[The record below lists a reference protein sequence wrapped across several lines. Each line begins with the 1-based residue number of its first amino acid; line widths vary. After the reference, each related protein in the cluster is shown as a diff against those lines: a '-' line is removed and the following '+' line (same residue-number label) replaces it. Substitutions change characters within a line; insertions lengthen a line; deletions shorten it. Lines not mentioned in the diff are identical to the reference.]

1 MMRSMFSAISGLKV
15 HQVLLDVVAND
26 ISNVNTIGYKGE
38 RTSFKDAI
46 SQLQK
51 GASAPSTNLGG
62 TNPAQIGLGVQL
74 SSIDNL
80 MQSGAIQ
87 STGGTFDVAIQGDG
101 FFRVASYDGTAFG
114 EIFYTR
120 AGNFTRDSNG
130 YLVTQDGYYVI
141 GYPVDATGTPTP
153 GTDQRIQI
161 PTNAKS
167 ISIGQN
173 GVITV
178 VDDTGTTSFPGAISM
193 AKFPNDAGLE
203 RVSSNRFRESTNSG
217 APVADVAG
225 TNGLGLITPGAVE
238 MSNVDLA
245 QEFTSMITAQR
256 GFQANSRIISTADE
270 MLQELV
276 NLKR

>member
-15 HQVLLDVVAND
+15 HQVMLDVVANS
-26 ISNVNTIGYKGE
+26 ISNVNTIGYKGQ
-38 RTSFKDAI
+38 RTTFKDAL
-46 SQLQK
+46 SQMQR
-51 GASAPSTNLGG
+51 GASAPGTTVGG

-74 SSIDNL
+74 NSIDNL
-80 MQSGAIQ
+80 MTSGAIQ

-101 FFRVASYDGTAFG
+101 FFRVAGHDGTAFG
-114 EIFYTR
+114 EKFYTR
-120 AGNFTRDSNG
+120 AGNFTRDSAG
-130 YLVTQDGYYVI
+130 YLVTQEGYYVI
-141 GYPVDATGTPTP
+141 GYTVDTAGLPT
-153 GTDQRIQI
+153 TTETRIQI

-167 ISIGQN
+167 VSIGQN

-178 VDDTGTTSFPGAISM
+178 VDDTGTQTFPGAISL

-217 APVADVAG
+217 VEAAG
-225 TNGLGLITPGAVE
+225 GPGTGGLGILIPGSVE
-238 MSNVDLA
+238 MSNIDLA

>member
-15 HQVLLDVVAND
+15 HQVMLDVVAND
-26 ISNVNTIGYKGE
+26 IANVNTIGYKGE
-38 RTSFKDAI
+38 RTTFKDAL
-46 SQLQK
+46 SQTQK
-51 GASAPSTNLGG
+51 GASAPGTPLGG
-62 TNPAQIGLGVQL
+62 TNAAQIGLGVQL
-74 SSIDNL
+74 NSIDNV
-80 MQSGAIQ
+80 MTSGAIQ

-101 FFRVASYDGTAFG
+101 FFRVATYDGTAFG
-114 EIFYTR
+114 EKFFTR
-120 AGNFTRDSNG
+120 AGNFTRDSDG

-141 GYPVDATGTPTP
+141 GYDVDSTGVP
-153 GTDQRIQI
+153 GTTEQRIQI
-161 PTNAKS
+161 PTDAKS

-178 VDDTGTTSFPGAISM
+178 VDNASVITYPGAISL

-203 RVSSNRFRESTNSG
+203 RVSSNRFRESSNSG
-217 APVADVAG
+217 PEAAGVAG
-225 TNGLGLITPGAVE
+225 TNGLGVLTPGAVE